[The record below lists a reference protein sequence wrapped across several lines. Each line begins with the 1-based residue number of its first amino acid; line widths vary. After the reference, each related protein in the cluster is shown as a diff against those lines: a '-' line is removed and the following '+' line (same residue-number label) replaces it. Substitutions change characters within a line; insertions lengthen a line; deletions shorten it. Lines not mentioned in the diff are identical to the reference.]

1 VTLSSFVALLIFAAT
16 AAPGR
21 VFERRVDERRPRHHR
36 SSAAEYTEWLIIG
49 AASTLMALLAV
60 GLVADLTHILD
71 AGALL
76 EGPGKYAE
84 DHTAAVIGCSFA
96 TIIVSFAFAE
106 GAARLI
112 TRSGSIGYDDA
123 YSQETIWRKSF
134 DIERP
139 PDKAV
144 TVSLEFAEGLRISGD
159 LRGYT
164 PTDAE
169 DRELLLTD
177 CKARRPGRRDDETVD
192 GLIIVRES
200 QVKLLTAAYAPVAST
215 SS

>member
-1 VTLSSFVALLIFAAT
+1 
-16 AAPGR
+16 
-21 VFERRVDERRPRHHR
+21 
-36 SSAAEYTEWLIIG
+36 
-49 AASTLMALLAV
+49 M
-60 GLVADLTHILD
+60 ADLTHTLD
-71 AGALL
+71 AGTLL

-84 DHTAAVIGCSFA
+84 DHTAAVIGCGFA

-112 TRSGSIGYDDA
+112 TRNGSNGSDDA
-123 YSQETIWRKSF
+123 YSQNTIWRKSF

-164 PTDAE
+164 PTDAD
-169 DRELLLTD
+169 DRELLLMD
-177 CKARRPGRRDDETVD
+177 CKARRPGRPDDETVD
-192 GLIIVRES
+192 GFIIVRES